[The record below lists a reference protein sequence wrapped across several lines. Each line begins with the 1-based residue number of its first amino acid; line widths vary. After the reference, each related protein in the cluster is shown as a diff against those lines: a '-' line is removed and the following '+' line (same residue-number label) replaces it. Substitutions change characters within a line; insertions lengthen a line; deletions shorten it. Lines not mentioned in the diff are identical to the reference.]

1 MLKFRNKKRNKED
14 EQYKKQHI
22 EYIEFCNNYNEEFE
36 MKKKLCENTEHEILQ
51 DIYRAIFL
59 YSLDN
64 YFPCFT
70 NQAFNWCKNI
80 IGIKN
85 PRETLKIACDE
96 GLLKEKELKERLQLI
111 LNIEL
116 YEIAKRLG
124 VDASCSGKEELID
137 KLIKQC
143 GYEKIK
149 GWLSD
154 GMYELTEKGKELLN
168 QYSVYTQIFERFPT
182 EFTMRECL
190 DYVIKNPTKTT
201 SSEIIIG
208 ILDQRKKKNIKKYGA
223 TAYAMNK
230 EIDMNLYGYYDSK
243 SMREEKLFLE
253 INALYV
259 YINTLILKEGF
270 EKTATRI
277 SAEANKRYFSS
288 FKYMIDDIQENK
300 EFYSKKM
307 VYQKNEWVEGYIY
320 TWYYFYELLDKI
332 INENYTYY
340 QAADYLS
347 TQLKVFSLI

>member
-1 MLKFRNKKRNKED
+1 M
-14 EQYKKQHI
+14 
-22 EYIEFCNNYNEEFE
+22 
-36 MKKKLCENTEHEILQ
+36 
-51 DIYRAIFL
+51 
-59 YSLDN
+59 
-64 YFPCFT
+64 
-70 NQAFNWCKNI
+70 
-80 IGIKN
+80 
-85 PRETLKIACDE
+85 
-96 GLLKEKELKERLQLI
+96 LKEKELKERLQLI